1 MPFCTECGARH
12 ADGAKV
18 CPNCGEPIFE
28 APADDDLTDVV
39 ASLDEHVALGDEL
52 PEIDLDA
59 GEPSSDYMEQ
69 IDTVRAQIAAQ
80 STSLQTLTELSWSNP
95 QAAKIR
101 DELGQALKR
110 LHALR
115 PPEALAGGHAD
126 FVEGAELLADG
137 FNRLVEASERG
148 NAEAAVAE
156 AEMAIAE
163 ATNRFLRGADALNE
177 YFTLQEAGLADELP
191 LPAVPVL
198 EHEDDDEELPKLPT
212 MDEVEEADEAE
223 EAEGLDEEGLSEED
237 EIAPPPS
244 LEELDLALADL
255 PQEEAPAP
263 AFLSSPPAQPI
274 PEYGYAPE
282 PPASTYDYAA
292 EAQAGAW
299 AGLGDPATDTLLSE
313 IESAWVRSR
322 PQVHEAIERAIRVAV
337 LDALRASL
345 STRLRIEQDARATLD
360 RIAADRNRM
369 LDEVE
374 ALRREMHVLQSE
386 KAELQRSL
394 TELER
399 ERQIAL
405 DRRKQ
410 IFSDAETQRTQLLR
424 EIEQLSGQLGT
435 MRQNVVNLLNMS
447 AGVSGQLAAMSGGAP
462 SQGRPAGPVA
472 AAPAP
477 PRTATPPPMPAVP
490 QRHAPAV
497 SAAPPGPAD
506 PTTTE
511 VRIAGVTSLGKN
523 LQIQQAI
530 KSLPGVSVEGQPRYR
545 SGVITATLRHAADL
559 DVADALEALPEQPL
573 SLTGSPEPGVLEL
586 TAT

>member
-12 ADGAKV
+12 AEGAKV

-28 APADDDLTDVV
+28 APTDEDLNDVV
-39 ASLDEHVALGDEL
+39 ASLDQNVTLGDEL
-52 PEIDLDA
+52 PEIDA
-59 GEPSSDYMEQ
+59 EPGEPSADYMDQ
-69 IDTVRAQIAAQ
+69 IDMVRAQIAAQ
-80 STSLQTLTELSWSNP
+80 STSLQTLTELNWSNP
-95 QAAKIR
+95 QAARIR
-101 DELGQALKR
+101 DELGQALGR
-110 LHALR
+110 LHSLR
-115 PPEALAGGHAD
+115 PPDALAGGHAD

-177 YFTLQEAGLADELP
+177 YFTLQEAGLADDLP
-191 LPAVPVL
+191 LPPVPEL
-198 EHEDDDEELPKLPT
+198 EQENEADDEELPELPPI
-212 MDEVEEADEAE
+212 DEVEPE
-223 EAEGLDEEGLSEED
+223 EEEED
-237 EIAPPPS
+237 LPNEEEIPPPPS
-244 LEELDLALADL
+244 LEDLDLALADL
-255 PQEEAPAP
+255 PQEIPTPAP
-263 AFLSSPPAQPI
+263 AFLSEPM
-274 PEYGYAPE
+274 PE
-282 PPASTYDYAA
+282 PPPMPDYDYAA
-292 EAQAGAW
+292 DAQAGAW

-322 PQVHEAIERAIRVAV
+322 PQVHEAIERAIRAAV
-337 LDALRASL
+337 LDALRSSL
-345 STRLRIEQDARATLD
+345 GTRLRIEQDARATLD

-374 ALRREMHVLQSE
+374 ALRRENHSLQTE

-410 IFSDAETQRTQLLR
+410 IFADAETQRTQLLR

-447 AGVSGQLAAMSGGAP
+447 AGVSGQLAAMGSGTPAP
-462 SQGRPAGPVA
+462 ASPM
-472 AAPAP
+472 APAP
-477 PRTATPPPMPAVP
+477 SPGPAVAASPAASTRTAPPPMPV
-490 QRHAPAV
+490 APARRAPAPAP
-497 SAAPPGPAD
+497 AAP
-506 PTTTE
+506 TSTE

-530 KSLPGVSVEGQPRYR
+530 KSLSGVTVEGQPRYR
-545 SGVITATLRHAADL
+545 NGVITATLRHAADF

-586 TAT
+586 AAT